1 MRNRTARYSPQ
12 PDVTA
17 SDQDETIAFL
27 SSAAAF
33 DGEGPVQRIDT
44 HFSVVTLAGNRV
56 LKLKRAVSN
65 DLLDY
70 ASPER
75 RRLACEKE
83 LAINR
88 RTAPGLYLAVL
99 PVTRER
105 SGGLALDGAGEAV
118 DWVVVMRRFDD
129 DSLFSE
135 LARKDLLTTA
145 LIDRTADVV
154 ARFHGKAEAAP
165 DHGGIDDMRWVVEGN
180 IEALEQASEADREMV
195 AALAEASRAALADHG
210 GLMEQRRKS
219 GHTRR
224 CHGDL
229 HLGNIC
235 IFEDQPTLFDAIE
248 FNDRIACCDLLYD
261 LAFLVMD
268 LWARGLHGHANRVIN
283 RYLWRTGDWQGLPL
297 LPLFLSCR
305 AAVRAKTSFWAQ
317 QVQENGEDAAQRR
330 GEAQAYLQLAL
341 QALIRQPPALLAL
354 GGLSGTGKTT
364 LAMALA
370 PERSAIPGALV
381 VRSDVLRKQLAGVA
395 FEERLG
401 KEAYGPESNRAVY
414 RKVEGMAG
422 AVLDAGLC
430 AIADAVYLRATQR
443 EAIAEV
449 AAHRGL
455 RFDGLWLEAPRH
467 IMTQRVNAR
476 SGDASDADSAVVAF
490 QASQVTDAIDWPRL
504 ESGSDVESVAVRAR
518 SLV

>member
-1 MRNRTARYSPQ
+1 MTS
-12 PDVTA
+12 T
-17 SDQDETIAFL
+17 DQQAVIDFLRAESTNGAGPVKVITTHVSTIFL
-27 SSAAAF
+27 S
-33 DGEGPVQRIDT
+33 GQR
-44 HFSVVTLAGNRV
+44 A
-56 LKLKRAVSN
+56 LKMKRAVKFPF
-65 DLLDY
+65 LDFRNLE
-70 ASPER
+70 AR
-75 RRLACEKE
+75 RVACERE
-83 LAINR
+83 VEINR
-88 RTAPGLYLAVL
+88 RTAPSIYKGVLAVSKAPDGSL
-99 PVTRER
+99 ELGGTGVPVEW
-105 SGGLALDGAGEAV
+105 LV
-118 DWVVVMRRFDD
+118 DMARFDED
-129 DSLFSE
+129 TLFDR
-135 LARKDLLTTA
+135 LA
-145 LIDRTADVV
+145 
-154 ARFHGKAEAAP
+154 E
-165 DHGGIDDMRWVVEGN
+165 VESGLRRPR
-180 IEALEQASEADREMV
+180 IEALADTIADFHATAEIRSASGGHAGTRMI
-195 AALAEASRAALADHG
+195 AENNARSFEILPAGCFDPNKASSVMAETL
-210 GLMEQRRKS
+210 QRIDDLS
-219 GHTRR
+219 AVLDSRR
-224 CHGDL
+224 DAGRVRICHGDL

-341 QALIRQPPALLAL
+341 QALIRQPPTLLAL